1 MKAFL
6 IALLLWQ
13 IADAAPPSPN
23 PEYFRY
29 QRAITLFAH
38 PTAAASAVPACATLD
53 GSIYAHGAPS
63 LKDVRL
69 YEGTREVPYAIT
81 LSESAESD
89 SEPAKLLS
97 PGMQNGHLVFLLE
110 MPARPYTDV
119 TLDLNAHDFIASAT
133 VQGMEDADPPALVK
147 LGTYT
152 LFDLTAQHLSRSTT
166 LHLQESNFPKL
177 RIDLDLTPAPGAAP
191 FATTPNMIVGAA
203 VPPSREAQTLY
214 TSVAETSAITQRG
227 RQTVAR
233 FRLPAHVPVERVT
246 FALAPEFAEN
256 FSRNVQITGH
266 TEGEPATA
274 IETLTGSIQRVR
286 INKGTPREIHQQQ
299 LSVPATLGANLQ
311 HDADVEVL
319 IDNGDDTP
327 LPISAIKLEMRERR
341 ICFNIPAAPLT
352 LDYGDPALEAPVYD
366 FARTLS
372 LTSTPAP
379 AKLAAEQPNPTYR
392 ARPAP
397 LRPLTERHPELLW
410 IVLLGVV
417 CILAVVAIHSSKRL
431 PK

>member
-23 PEYFRY
+23 PDYFRY
-29 QRAITLFAH
+29 QRSITQ
-38 PTAAASAVPACATLD
+38 PTQPSATSPTIACATLD
-53 GSIYAHGAPS
+53 GPIYAHSAPS

-69 YEGTREVPYAIT
+69 YEGAREVPYAIT
-81 LSESAESD
+81 LSESAEAN
-89 SEPAKLLS
+89 SEPARVLN
-97 PGMQNGHLVFLLE
+97 PGMANGHLVFLLE

-119 TLDLNAHDFIASAT
+119 TLELNAHDFIATAT
-133 VQGMEDADPPALVK
+133 VQGMEPADPPELVK
-147 LGTYT
+147 VGTYT

-166 LHLQESNFPKL
+166 LHLQESTFPKL
-177 RIDLDLTPAPGAAP
+177 RIELDLTPAPGAPP
-191 FATTPNMIVGAA
+191 FITTPNMILGAS

-214 TSVAETSAITQRG
+214 TAVAETSAITQRG
-227 RQTVAR
+227 RQTVAH

-246 FALAPEFAEN
+246 FALAPSFAGN
-256 FSRNVQITGH
+256 FSRNVQVIGH

-274 IETLTGSIQRVR
+274 VETLTGNIQRVR
-286 INKGTPREIHQQQ
+286 INKGTPREIHQEQ

-311 HDADVEVL
+311 HDADVEVR

-327 LPISAIKLEMRERR
+327 LPITAIKLEMRERR
-341 ICFNIPAAPLT
+341 LCFNTPAAPLT
-352 LDYGDPALEAPVYD
+352 LDYGDPTLETPLYD
-366 FARTLS
+366 FAQTLS
-372 LTSTPAP
+372 LTSGTAP
-379 AKLAAEQPNPTYR
+379 AKLSAEQPNPTYR
-392 ARPAP
+392 PRPTP

-410 IVLLGVV
+410 IALLAVV
-417 CILAVVAIHSSKRL
+417 CILAVVAINSSKRL